1 MTTGNGS
8 KAVRV
13 VRWIARGFSGLAAA
27 LILII
32 FIGEGLTEGFLPL
45 LRLSVREALLMIAFL
60 AVWLG
65 LLLGWKWELYG
76 GLLTVCG
83 MAAFYL
89 FDYLFSGTFPRG
101 PFFLILASPGL
112 LFLYCGLRAREE
124 TEAESA

>member
-13 VRWIARGFSGLAAA
+13 VRWIARGFSGFAAA
-27 LILII
+27 LVLII

-65 LLLGWKWELYG
+65 LLLGWKWGLYG

-101 PFFLILASPGL
+101 PFFLILASPGF

-124 TEAESA
+124 AEAESA